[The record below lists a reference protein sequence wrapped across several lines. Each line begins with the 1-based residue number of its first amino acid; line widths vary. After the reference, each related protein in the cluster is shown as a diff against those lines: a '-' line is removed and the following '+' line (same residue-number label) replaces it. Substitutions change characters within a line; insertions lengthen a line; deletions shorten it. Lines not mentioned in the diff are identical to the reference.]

1 MIEQIYYAVA
11 LTVYSIFIIRFIL
24 SWIGAD
30 FDVEADVDVSD
41 VVSFKGLT
49 HFLMGFS
56 GWLSVKSYI
65 THNVMW
71 YDYLIALILGVIFVI
86 LLYFVY
92 KFLISLETKPQ
103 ILFGKQL
110 IGKTGKIY
118 VILESKDSI
127 KKYIITVGNGLGTQE
142 YPAKSNNSYKL
153 GDEVVI
159 SDYVNAYKKKKK
171 NDNNNIN
178 YCRNICTSYNYDNYR
193 TIVTLSQMS

>member
-24 SWIGAD
+24 SWVGAD
-30 FDVEADVDVSD
+30 FDVDADVDISD

-92 KFLISLETKPQ
+92 KLLISLETKPQ

-118 VILESKDSI
+118 VILEPEDSI

-142 YPAKSNNSYKL
+142 YPAKSNNSYKV

-159 SDYVNAYKKKKK
+159 SDYVNAYY
-171 NDNNNIN
+171 I
-178 YCRNICTSYNYDNYR
+178 I
-193 TIVTLSQMS
+193 

>member
-30 FDVEADVDVSD
+30 FDIDADIDISD

-71 YDYLIALILGVIFVI
+71 YDYLIALILGIIFVI

-92 KFLISLETKPQ
+92 KLLISLETKPQ

-118 VILESKDSI
+118 VVLEPEDSI

-159 SDYVNAYKKKKK
+159 SDYVNAYY
-171 NDNNNIN
+171 I
-178 YCRNICTSYNYDNYR
+178 I
-193 TIVTLSQMS
+193 

>member
-24 SWIGAD
+24 SWVGAD
-30 FDVEADVDVSD
+30 FDVETDLDVSD
-41 VVSFKGLT
+41 IVSFKGLT

-56 GWLSVKSYI
+56 GWLSVKSYT

-92 KFLISLETKPQ
+92 KLLISLETKPQ

-118 VILESKDSI
+118 IILEPEDSI

-159 SDYVNAYKKKKK
+159 SDYVNAYY
-171 NDNNNIN
+171 I
-178 YCRNICTSYNYDNYR
+178 I
-193 TIVTLSQMS
+193 

>member
-24 SWIGAD
+24 SWVGAD
-30 FDVEADVDVSD
+30 FDIDADVDIGD

-71 YDYLIALILGVIFVI
+71 YDYLIALILGIIFVI

-92 KFLISLETKPQ
+92 KLLISLETKPQ

-118 VILESKDSI
+118 VILEPEDSI

-159 SDYVNAYKKKKK
+159 SDYVNAYY
-171 NDNNNIN
+171 I
-178 YCRNICTSYNYDNYR
+178 I
-193 TIVTLSQMS
+193 

>member
-30 FDVEADVDVSD
+30 FDIDADVDIGD

-92 KFLISLETKPQ
+92 KLLISLETKPQ
-103 ILFGKQL
+103 ILFSKQL

-118 VILESKDSI
+118 IILEPEDSI

-159 SDYVNAYKKKKK
+159 SDYVNAYY
-171 NDNNNIN
+171 I
-178 YCRNICTSYNYDNYR
+178 I
-193 TIVTLSQMS
+193 

>member
-1 MIEQIYYAVA
+1 MIEQVYYAVA

-30 FDVEADVDVSD
+30 FDIDADVDISD
-41 VVSFKGLT
+41 VVSFKGFT

-118 VILESKDSI
+118 VILEPEDSI

-159 SDYVNAYKKKKK
+159 SDYVNAYY
-171 NDNNNIN
+171 I
-178 YCRNICTSYNYDNYR
+178 I
-193 TIVTLSQMS
+193 

>member
-24 SWIGAD
+24 SWVGAD
-30 FDVEADVDVSD
+30 FDIDADVDIGD

-71 YDYLIALILGVIFVI
+71 YDYLIALILGIIFVI

-92 KFLISLETKPQ
+92 KLLISLETKPQ

-118 VILESKDSI
+118 IILEPEDSI

-159 SDYVNAYKKKKK
+159 SDYINAYY
-171 NDNNNIN
+171 I
-178 YCRNICTSYNYDNYR
+178 I
-193 TIVTLSQMS
+193 

>member
-1 MIEQIYYAVA
+1 MIEQIYYAIA
-11 LTVYSIFIIRFIL
+11 LIVYSIFIIRFIL

-30 FDVEADVDVSD
+30 FDIDADVDISD

-56 GWLSVKSYI
+56 GWLSVKSYT

-71 YDYLIALILGVIFVI
+71 YDYIIALILGVIFVI

-92 KFLISLETKPQ
+92 KLLISLETKPQ
-103 ILFGKQL
+103 ILYGKQL

-118 VILESKDSI
+118 VILEPEDSI

-153 GDEVVI
+153 GDSIFFIEGL
-159 SDYVNAYKKKKK
+159 KL
-171 NDNNNIN
+171 
-178 YCRNICTSYNYDNYR
+178 R
-193 TIVTLSQMS
+193 

>member
-11 LTVYSIFIIRFIL
+11 LTIYSIFIIRFIL
-24 SWIGAD
+24 SWVGAD
-30 FDVEADVDVSD
+30 FDIDADVDIGD

-118 VILESKDSI
+118 VILEPEDSI

-159 SDYVNAYKKKKK
+159 SDYVNAYY
-171 NDNNNIN
+171 I
-178 YCRNICTSYNYDNYR
+178 I
-193 TIVTLSQMS
+193 

>member
-1 MIEQIYYAVA
+1 MIEQVYYAIA
-11 LTVYSIFIIRFIL
+11 LIVYSIFIIRFIL

-30 FDVEADVDVSD
+30 FDIDADVDIGD

-92 KFLISLETKPQ
+92 KLLISLETKPQ

-118 VILESKDSI
+118 VILEPEDSI

-159 SDYVNAYKKKKK
+159 SDYVNAYY
-171 NDNNNIN
+171 I
-178 YCRNICTSYNYDNYR
+178 I
-193 TIVTLSQMS
+193 

>member
-24 SWIGAD
+24 SWVGAD

-56 GWLSVKSYI
+56 GWLSVKSYT

-92 KFLISLETKPQ
+92 KLLISLETKPQ
-103 ILFGKQL
+103 ILSGKQL

-118 VILESKDSI
+118 VILEPEDSI

-142 YPAKSNNSYKL
+142 YQAKSNNSYKL

-159 SDYVNAYKKKKK
+159 SDYVNAYY
-171 NDNNNIN
+171 I
-178 YCRNICTSYNYDNYR
+178 I
-193 TIVTLSQMS
+193 

>member
-1 MIEQIYYAVA
+1 MIEQVYYAVA

-30 FDVEADVDVSD
+30 FDIDADVDISD
-41 VVSFKGLT
+41 VVSFKGFT

-71 YDYLIALILGVIFVI
+71 YDYLIALILGIIFVI

-92 KFLISLETKPQ
+92 KLLISLETKPQ

-118 VILESKDSI
+118 VILEPEDSI

-142 YPAKSNNSYKL
+142 YPAKSNNNYKL

-159 SDYVNAYKKKKK
+159 SDYVNAYY
-171 NDNNNIN
+171 I
-178 YCRNICTSYNYDNYR
+178 I
-193 TIVTLSQMS
+193 

>member
-30 FDVEADVDVSD
+30 FDIDADVDISD

-56 GWLSVKSYI
+56 GWLSVKSYT

-71 YDYLIALILGVIFVI
+71 YDYIIALILGVIFVI

-92 KFLISLETKPQ
+92 KLLISLETKPQ
-103 ILFGKQL
+103 ILSGKQL

-118 VILESKDSI
+118 VILEPEDSI

-142 YPAKSNNSYKL
+142 YSAKSNNSYKL

-159 SDYVNAYKKKKK
+159 SDYVNAYY
-171 NDNNNIN
+171 I
-178 YCRNICTSYNYDNYR
+178 I
-193 TIVTLSQMS
+193 

>member
-1 MIEQIYYAVA
+1 MIEQVYYAVA

-30 FDVEADVDVSD
+30 FDIDADVDISD
-41 VVSFKGLT
+41 VVSFKGFT

-71 YDYLIALILGVIFVI
+71 YDYLIALILGIIFVI

-118 VILESKDSI
+118 VILEPEDSI

-159 SDYVNAYKKKKK
+159 SDYVNAYY
-171 NDNNNIN
+171 I
-178 YCRNICTSYNYDNYR
+178 I
-193 TIVTLSQMS
+193 

>member
-1 MIEQIYYAVA
+1 MIEQIYYAIA
-11 LTVYSIFIIRFIL
+11 LIVYSIFIIRFIL
-24 SWIGAD
+24 SWVGAD
-30 FDVEADVDVSD
+30 FDVDADVDIGD

-92 KFLISLETKPQ
+92 KLLISLETKPQ
-103 ILFGKQL
+103 ILSGKQL

-118 VILESKDSI
+118 VILEPEDSI

-142 YPAKSNNSYKL
+142 YPANSNNSYKL

-159 SDYVNAYKKKKK
+159 SDYVNAYY
-171 NDNNNIN
+171 I
-178 YCRNICTSYNYDNYR
+178 I
-193 TIVTLSQMS
+193 

>member
-24 SWIGAD
+24 SWVGAD
-30 FDVEADVDVSD
+30 FDVDADVDISD

-92 KFLISLETKPQ
+92 KLLISLETKPQ
-103 ILFGKQL
+103 ILSGKQL

-118 VILESKDSI
+118 IILEPEDSI

-159 SDYVNAYKKKKK
+159 SDYVNAYY
-171 NDNNNIN
+171 I
-178 YCRNICTSYNYDNYR
+178 I
-193 TIVTLSQMS
+193 

>member
-24 SWIGAD
+24 SWVGAD
-30 FDVEADVDVSD
+30 FDIDADVDIGD

-92 KFLISLETKPQ
+92 KLLISLETKPQ

-118 VILESKDSI
+118 IILETEDSI

-159 SDYVNAYKKKKK
+159 SDYVNAYY
-171 NDNNNIN
+171 I
-178 YCRNICTSYNYDNYR
+178 I
-193 TIVTLSQMS
+193 

>member
-24 SWIGAD
+24 SWVGAD
-30 FDVEADVDVSD
+30 FDIDADVDISD

-86 LLYFVY
+86 LLYFIY
-92 KFLISLETKPQ
+92 KLLISLETKPQ

-118 VILESKDSI
+118 IILEPEDSI

-159 SDYVNAYKKKKK
+159 SDYVNAYY
-171 NDNNNIN
+171 I
-178 YCRNICTSYNYDNYR
+178 I
-193 TIVTLSQMS
+193 

>member
-24 SWIGAD
+24 SWVGAD
-30 FDVEADVDVSD
+30 FDIDADVDIGD

-71 YDYLIALILGVIFVI
+71 YDYIIALILGVIFVI

-92 KFLISLETKPQ
+92 KLLISLETKPQ
-103 ILFGKQL
+103 ILSGKQL

-118 VILESKDSI
+118 VILEPEDSI

-159 SDYVNAYKKKKK
+159 SDYVNAYY
-171 NDNNNIN
+171 I
-178 YCRNICTSYNYDNYR
+178 I
-193 TIVTLSQMS
+193 

>member
-1 MIEQIYYAVA
+1 MIEQVYYAIA
-11 LTVYSIFIIRFIL
+11 LIVYSIFIIRFIL

-30 FDVEADVDVSD
+30 FDIDADIDIGD

-92 KFLISLETKPQ
+92 KLLISLETKPQ
-103 ILFGKQL
+103 ILSGKQL

-118 VILESKDSI
+118 VILEPEDSI

-159 SDYVNAYKKKKK
+159 SDYVNAYY
-171 NDNNNIN
+171 I
-178 YCRNICTSYNYDNYR
+178 I
-193 TIVTLSQMS
+193 

>member
-1 MIEQIYYAVA
+1 MIEQVYYAIA
-11 LTVYSIFIIRFIL
+11 LIVYSIFIIRFIL

-30 FDVEADVDVSD
+30 FDIDTDVDISD
-41 VVSFKGLT
+41 VVSFKGFT

-71 YDYLIALILGVIFVI
+71 YDYLIALILGIIFVI

-103 ILFGKQL
+103 ILSGKQL

-118 VILESKDSI
+118 VILEPEDSI

-159 SDYVNAYKKKKK
+159 SDYVNAYY
-171 NDNNNIN
+171 I
-178 YCRNICTSYNYDNYR
+178 I
-193 TIVTLSQMS
+193 

>member
-1 MIEQIYYAVA
+1 MIEQVYYAVA
-11 LTVYSIFIIRFIL
+11 LIVYSIFIIRFIL

-30 FDVEADVDVSD
+30 FDIDADIDISD
-41 VVSFKGLT
+41 VVSFKGFT

-71 YDYLIALILGVIFVI
+71 YDYLIALILGIIFVI

-118 VILESKDSI
+118 VILEPEDSI

-159 SDYVNAYKKKKK
+159 SDYVNAYY
-171 NDNNNIN
+171 I
-178 YCRNICTSYNYDNYR
+178 I
-193 TIVTLSQMS
+193 

>member
-24 SWIGAD
+24 SWVGAD
-30 FDVEADVDVSD
+30 FDIDADVDIGD

-103 ILFGKQL
+103 ILSGKQL

-118 VILESKDSI
+118 IILEPEDSI

-159 SDYVNAYKKKKK
+159 SDYVNAYY
-171 NDNNNIN
+171 I
-178 YCRNICTSYNYDNYR
+178 I
-193 TIVTLSQMS
+193 

>member
-24 SWIGAD
+24 SWVGAD
-30 FDVEADVDVSD
+30 FDVDADIDIGD

-118 VILESKDSI
+118 IILEPEDSI

-159 SDYVNAYKKKKK
+159 SDYVNAYY
-171 NDNNNIN
+171 I
-178 YCRNICTSYNYDNYR
+178 I
-193 TIVTLSQMS
+193 